1 MCCLALFGI
10 VLMMINNEIIFARE
24 HDEETLINWLIKL
37 MISFSTIILLVL
49 IVYYHKIDL
58 NFYALKNSIDDWRIG
73 LTGTKIFLIIFEIFI
88 CLIHPFPRS
97 IDQQW
102 PIHSNNT
109 IESLPLSYIS
119 LDVAL
124 GLPSK

>member
-1 MCCLALFGI
+1 MCCLALFGV
-10 VLMMINNEIIFARE
+10 VLMMINNEIIFARD
-24 HDEETLINWLIKL
+24 HDEQTWINWLIKL
-37 MISFSTIILLVL
+37 FISFSTALLLVL

-58 NFYALKNSIDDWRIG
+58 NYYSLKNSIDDWRIG
-73 LTGTKIFLIIFEIFI
+73 LTGTRIFLIILEILI

-97 IDQQW
+97 TVQKW
-102 PIHSNNT
+102 SIHSNNT
-109 IESLPLSYIS
+109 TESLSLSYIS